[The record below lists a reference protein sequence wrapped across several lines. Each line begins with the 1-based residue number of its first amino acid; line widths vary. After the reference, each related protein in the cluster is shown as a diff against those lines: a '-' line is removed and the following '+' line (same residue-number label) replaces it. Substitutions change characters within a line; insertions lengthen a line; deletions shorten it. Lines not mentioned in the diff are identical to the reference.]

1 MPHRLVDLLILSK
14 LTVKPFWTAR
24 TLWTVHIRT
33 SDLSFQAGF
42 PNGLSY
48 SSDGCW
54 RQKVVI
60 NISGA
65 EIKRSNPI

>member
-1 MPHRLVDLLILSK
+1 MQHRLVDLLILSK
-14 LTVKPFWTAR
+14 LTVKPFWTVR

-33 SDLSFQAGF
+33 SDSSSQEGF
-42 PNGLSY
+42 PNDSY
-48 SSDGCW
+48 SSDGYW

-65 EIKRSNPI
+65 EIKRLNPI

>member
-1 MPHRLVDLLILSK
+1 MQHRLVDLLILSK

-33 SDLSFQAGF
+33 SVSSFQAGF
-42 PNGLSY
+42 PNDSY

-54 RQKVVI
+54 RQKIVI
-60 NISGA
+60 NISVA
-65 EIKRSNPI
+65 VIKRLNPI